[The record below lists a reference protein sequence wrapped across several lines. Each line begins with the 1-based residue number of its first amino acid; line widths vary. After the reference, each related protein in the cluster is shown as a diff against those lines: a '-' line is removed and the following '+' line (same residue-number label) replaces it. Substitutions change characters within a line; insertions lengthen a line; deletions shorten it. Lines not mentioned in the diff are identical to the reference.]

1 MRKIHYI
8 FIVSDTETH
17 DNQSGH
23 YGKSDLRHQPS
34 SLFAHHFIVNSEG
47 LVIPGTD
54 IHQPVHLGLGTRN
67 LEPRAHERL
76 ERCSNFIRYCGSL
89 RPETWILKPET
100 SCKSVQQQRTA
111 LLNLLAALRQ
121 HFPSAKNLGLSE
133 LPETSNLK
141 PETRGSIIVSDAMN
155 VLRRELSD
163 YP

>member
-17 DNQSGH
+17 DNKSGH

-67 LEPRAHERL
+67 LDREPTSVLNVAP
-76 ERCSNFIRYCGSL
+76 SSSA
-89 RPETWILKPET
+89 TAAVSDLKP
-100 SCKSVQQQRTA
+100 
-111 LLNLLAALRQ
+111 
-121 HFPSAKNLGLSE
+121 
-133 LPETSNLK
+133 
-141 PETRGSIIVSDAMN
+141 GS
-155 VLRRELSD
+155 
-163 YP
+163 